1 MNVPFKLW
9 DKNDYNLDYGARFDV
24 HFIFINFIYLF
35 IYFAI
40 IKGLSQMFAQLSV
53 DQFSIQ
59 HYALKAQ

>member
-35 IYFAI
+35 CNN
-40 IKGLSQMFAQLSV
+40 KGLSQMFAQLSV